1 MIVTLR
7 QAKQAVENLQVRV
20 GKEQNNKNEI
30 EVYLDWGR
38 DGEEDLQYFTTIKNV
53 PNDVMKE
60 MERKF
65 AK

>member
-20 GKEQNNKNEI
+20 DKEQNNKNEI

-38 DGEEDLQYFTTIKNV
+38 GGEEDLQYFTTIKTYQ
-53 PNDVMKE
+53 MTL
-60 MERKF
+60 
-65 AK
+65 

>member
-1 MIVTLR
+1 MSWFHPAAKRDTGNAIH
-7 QAKQAVENLQVRV
+7 QAHRAEASQAQPRATFPE
-20 GKEQNNKNEI
+20 
-30 EVYLDWGR
+30 
-38 DGEEDLQYFTTIKNV
+38 GEEDLQYFTTIKNV